1 MKKVNNLKKYI
12 VILLSILMVFACSC
26 SGGNM
31 EFDGA
36 NDYSD
41 LYIDLATIPEYSG
54 EKYVVL
60 NDNIPNFSESELYQE
75 AFEKYSELDK
85 YGRCGV
91 AYAMLG
97 RELMPTGPRE
107 SISEIKPSG
116 WKTAAYEDLITDVY
130 LYNRS
135 HLIAHSLAGENANP
149 NNLITGTDYMNKQGM
164 LFFEEKVLDYIRETG
179 NHVLY
184 RISPIFHGEELVAR
198 GVQMEAF
205 SVEDMGEGICFNV
218 YVYNVQPGVEIDYK
232 TGENWRDPAYY
243 DDEETTGVYII
254 NTSSGKF
261 HLDGCDGAYNM
272 SSKNKRV
279 FEGSRQV
286 LIDQGYE
293 QCGNCRP

>member
-26 SGGNM
+26 SGSQVGL
-31 EFDGA
+31 DGI

-41 LYIDLATIPEYSG
+41 LYIDLATIPEYCG
-54 EKYVVL
+54 DKYVVL

-116 WKTAAYEDLITDVY
+116 WKTAAYADLITDVY

-164 LFFEEKVLDYIRETG
+164 LYFEEKVLEYIRETG

-184 RISPIFHGEELVAR
+184 RISPVFHGEELVAR

-218 YVYNVQPGVEIDYK
+218 YVYNVQPGVEIDYE
-232 TGENWRDPAYY
+232 TGENWRNPNYY
-243 DDEETTGVYII
+243 DDEENTGVYII

>member
-1 MKKVNNLKKYI
+1 
-12 VILLSILMVFACSC
+12 MVFACSC
-26 SGGNM
+26 SGSQVGL
-31 EFDGA
+31 DGI

-41 LYIDLATIPEYSG
+41 LYIDLATIPEYCG
-54 EKYVVL
+54 DKYVVL

-116 WKTAAYEDLITDVY
+116 WKTAAYADLITDVY

-164 LFFEEKVLDYIRETG
+164 LYFEEKVLEYIRETG

-184 RISPIFHGEELVAR
+184 RISPVFHGEELVAR

-218 YVYNVQPGVEIDYK
+218 YVYNVQPGVEIDYE
-232 TGENWRDPAYY
+232 TGENWRNPNYY
-243 DDEETTGVYII
+243 DDEENTGVYIV
-254 NTSSGKF
+254 NTSSKKF
-261 HLDGCDGAYNM
+261 HLDGCDGAYNI

>member
-26 SGGNM
+26 SGSQVGL
-31 EFDGA
+31 DGI

-41 LYIDLATIPEYSG
+41 LYIDLATIPEYCG
-54 EKYVVL
+54 DKYVVL

-254 NTSSGKF
+254 NTSSRKF

>member
-1 MKKVNNLKKYI
+1 
-12 VILLSILMVFACSC
+12 MVFACSC
-26 SGGNM
+26 SGSQVGL
-31 EFDGA
+31 DGI

-41 LYIDLATIPEYSG
+41 LYIDLATIPEYCG
-54 EKYVVL
+54 DKYVVL
-60 NDNIPNFSESELYQE
+60 NDNIPNFSESELYQDS
-75 AFEKYSELDK
+75 FEKYSELDK

-97 RELMPTGPRE
+97 KELMPTGPRE